1 VTDSSGYSDAELD
14 AAIEALTDRDR
25 FREAESVVSRA
36 APRLQRILAD
46 ALEDGGWFAETHD
59 DEVRKAA
66 TADGG
71 DEERMTAIRTLL
83 AEETR
88 MGMLVGVAIGWALAT
103 ELQGGAAAKTN
114 QEASE

>member
-1 VTDSSGYSDAELD
+1 MKYSDAQLD

-25 FREAESVVSRA
+25 FREAESVVGRA

-66 TADGG
+66 TAEGG
-71 DEERMTAIRTLL
+71 DEERITAIRTLL

-103 ELQGGAAAKTN
+103 ELQGGTAAKTN